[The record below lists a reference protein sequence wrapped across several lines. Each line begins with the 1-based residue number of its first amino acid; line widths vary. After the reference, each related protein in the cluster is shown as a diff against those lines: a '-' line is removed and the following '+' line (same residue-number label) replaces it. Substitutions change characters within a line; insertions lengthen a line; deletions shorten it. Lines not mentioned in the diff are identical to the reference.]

1 MLRLNFFLN
10 ILSLHTN
17 ELTGSLNSSMTN
29 VFGANPYRV
38 YDNELFV
45 CLDLDVNGY
54 FIGFKFFLT
63 AFHMVFRLL
72 SELNTS

>member
-1 MLRLNFFLN
+1 
-10 ILSLHTN
+10 
-17 ELTGSLNSSMTN
+17 MTN

-54 FIGFKFFLT
+54 FIDFRLFLT
-63 AFHMVFRLL
+63 AFHVVFRLP